1 MSSASVR
8 QALETLTTVFEAQ
21 PEKARAKNAPA
32 RARLLEA
39 LRCSVEGPNG
49 ESVQTDMPRPMGGGA
64 SAPSPGWLL
73 RAAVA
78 SCATT
83 AIAMRSAMQ
92 GIDLTLLEVT
102 VDSSS
107 DNRGLLGLGDN
118 VLAGLDTM
126 TVRVRIA
133 APGRT
138 AAELRALA
146 QWGDAHSP
154 VGCTVRCGPQY
165 RLEVEVAGHLFS

>member
-1 MSSASVR
+1 VSTAGVR
-8 QALETLTTVFEAQ
+8 QALETLTRLIHTEPA
-21 PEKARAKNAPA
+21 KAGAKNVPA
-32 RARLLEA
+32 RARLLES
-39 LRCSVEGPNG
+39 LRCAVEGPNG
-49 ESVQTDMPRPMGGGA
+49 ESLYTDMPRPMGGAA
-64 SAPSPGWLL
+64 SAASPGWLL

-78 SCATT
+78 SCTAT

-107 DNRGLLGLGDN
+107 DHRGLLGMDDN
-118 VLAGLDTM
+118 VPAGLDTVR
-126 TVRVRIA
+126 VRVRIA

-154 VGCTVRCGPQY
+154 VGCTVRYSPKY
-165 RLEVEVAGHLFS
+165 LLEVEVAEPA

>member
-1 MSSASVR
+1 MSSIGVR
-8 QALETLTTVFEAQ
+8 QALESLTAAFEAA
-21 PEKARAKNAPA
+21 PEKARGKHASA
-32 RARLLEA
+32 RARLLEG
-39 LRCSVEGPNG
+39 LRCTVEGPNG
-49 ESVQTDMPRPMGGGA
+49 ESLYTDMPRPMGGRA
-64 SAPSPGWLL
+64 SAPNPGWLL

-78 SCATT
+78 SCTAT
-83 AIAMRSAMQ
+83 AIAMRSAIQ

-107 DNRGLLGLGDN
+107 DHRGLLGLDDN
-118 VLAGLDTM
+118 VPAGLDTV
-126 TVRVRIA
+126 TVTIKIGAR
-133 APGRT
+133 GRT

-165 RLEVEVAGHLFS
+165 RLEIEVAEPA